1 MFLSKSLQDLC
12 NQQKSRFQRWAV
24 LLLIACTCLPLSAED
39 TDDNVLTNDEWEQ
52 LDVSVERALEWMA
65 KSQQRDGSFPTL
77 PTGQPGVSS
86 LCVMAFMAHGHVPG
100 TEPYGQNVERALKF
114 ILSCQREN
122 GLLALVAPGGPTIT
136 RNISGDIGT
145 PAAYNHA
152 ISALTVS
159 ELYGMSAEQKA
170 RDMEQAITKALA
182 ASLVMQ
188 RWPKETAEDHGG
200 WRYVND
206 FDTWDSDV
214 SVTGWELMFLR
225 SARNAGF
232 DVPEESV
239 NDAVAYIRRAFN
251 KEVGTFEYII
261 NDEDTRS
268 RGMAGAGI
276 LALAHS
282 GLHDSLEAKRA
293 GEWLLEQSFANY
305 NQIETFGQIVY
316 AHDRYHYG
324 IFNSCQGMYQLGGKY
339 WAEFFPPIVRVLV
352 DNQRPD
358 GSWDTDSHMFD
369 SRYGNAYTTALMV
382 IALGAPNQLITIF
395 QR

>member
-1 MFLSKSLQDLC
+1 MRQTLFD
-12 NQQKSRFQRWAV
+12 RRYV
-24 LLLIACTCLPLSAED
+24 RLLLSSLLLAIECLWPGIARSQGAPDEVLSETERDA
-39 TDDNVLTNDEWEQ
+39 
-52 LDVSVERALEWMA
+52 LDASIERALAWMA

-77 PTGQPGVSS
+77 PTGQPGVTS

-100 TEPYGQNVERALKF
+100 SEPYGTNVERALEF
-114 ILSCQREN
+114 ILGCQKEN
-122 GLLALVAPGGPTIT
+122 GLIALVGPRGPEIT
-136 RNISGDIGT
+136 RAISGNIGT
-145 PAAYNHA
+145 PAAYSHA

-159 ELYGMSAEQKA
+159 ELYGMSTEHQAQ
-170 RDMEQAITKALA
+170 DMEEVITKALA

-188 RWPKETAEDHGG
+188 RWPKETEADHGG

-225 SARNAGF
+225 SAHNAGF
-232 DVPEESV
+232 DVPKEAV
-239 NDAVAYIRRAFN
+239 NDAVAYIRRTFN

-261 NDEDTRS
+261 NDADTRS

-276 LALAHS
+276 LAMAHS
-282 GLHDSLEAKRA
+282 GLHDEPEAKAA
-293 GEWLLEQSFANY
+293 GEWLLKQSFAKY
-305 NQIETFGQIVY
+305 NVIETFGQAPY

-324 IFNSCQGMYQLGGKY
+324 IFNSCQGMYQLGGRY
-339 WAEFFPPIVRVLV
+339 WAEFFPPIVRVLLA
-352 DNQRPD
+352 NQRPD
-358 GSWDTDSHMFD
+358 GSWDPDSHMFD
-369 SRYGNAYTTALMV
+369 GPYGNAYTTALMV

>member
-1 MFLSKSLQDLC
+1 MR
-12 NQQKSRFQRWAV
+12 SRFS
-24 LLLIACTCLPLSAED
+24 CLFYCS
-39 TDDNVLTNDEWEQ
+39 VLTMSYGWNSPAAVRGQDVADEVLSETTRAQ
-52 LDVSVERALEWMA
+52 LDASMERALAWIA
-65 KSQQRDGSFPTL
+65 ASQQPDGSFPTL
-77 PTGQPGVSS
+77 PTGQPGVTS

-100 TEPYGQNVERALKF
+100 TEPYGRNVERALKF
-114 ILSCQREN
+114 ILACQKEN
-122 GLLALVAPGGPTIT
+122 GLLAMVGPRGPEIT
-136 RNISGDIGT
+136 RNVTGEIGT
-145 PAAYNHA
+145 PAAYSHA

-159 ELYGMSAEQKA
+159 ELYGMSTEQQA
-170 RDMEQAITKALA
+170 ADMEQAITKALE

-188 RWPKETAEDHGG
+188 RWPKETAEDFGG

-206 FDTWDSDV
+206 FDTWESDV

-239 NDAVAYIRRAFN
+239 SDAVAYIRRAFN

-261 NDEDTRS
+261 NDADTRS
-268 RGMAGAGI
+268 RAMAGAGI

-282 GLHDSLEAKRA
+282 GLHDSPEAKAA
-293 GEWLLEQSFANY
+293 GEWILEQSFANY
-305 NQIETFGQIVY
+305 NQIETFGQIPY

-324 IFNSCQGMYQLGGKY
+324 IFNSCQGMYQLGGHY
-339 WAEFFPPIVRVLV
+339 WAEFFPPVVRTLLA
-352 DNQRPD
+352 NQQAD

-369 SRYGNAYTTALMV
+369 SRYGNHYTTELMV
-382 IALGAPNQLITIF
+382 ISLGAPNQLITIF

>member
-1 MFLSKSLQDLC
+1 MFRSLFCRRLVATALLMALACCSPNILRGQSASDEVLS
-12 NQQKSRFQRWAV
+12 
-24 LLLIACTCLPLSAED
+24 D
-39 TDDNVLTNDEWEQ
+39 TERDA
-52 LDVSVERALEWMA
+52 LDASMERALAWIA
-65 KSQQRDGSFPTL
+65 ASQQPDGSFPTL
-77 PTGQPGVSS
+77 PTGQPGVTS

-100 TEPYGQNVERALKF
+100 SEPYGKNVERALKY
-114 ILSCQREN
+114 ILGCQKEN
-122 GLLALVAPGGPTIT
+122 GLLALVGPRGPEIT
-136 RNISGDIGT
+136 RNISGEIGT
-145 PAAYNHA
+145 PAAYSHA

-159 ELYGMSAEQKA
+159 ELYGMSTEQQAK
-170 RDMEQAITKALA
+170 DMEEAITKALA

-188 RWPKETAEDHGG
+188 RWPKETEADHGG

-232 DVPEESV
+232 DVPEKSV

-261 NDEDTRS
+261 NDSDTRS

-282 GLHDSLEAKRA
+282 GLHDSPETKAA

-305 NQIETFGQIVY
+305 NQIETFGQIPY

-324 IFNSCQGMYQLGGKY
+324 IFNSCQGMYQLGGRY
-339 WAEFFPPIVRVLV
+339 WAEFFPPVVRTLLA
-352 DNQRPD
+352 NQRPE
-358 GSWDTDSHMFD
+358 GSWDADSHMFD
-369 SRYGNAYTTALMV
+369 APYGNTYTTALMV